1 MEAPSSPSP
10 NPASPSPATNGGED
24 CCVKVSVHIRP
35 LIADE
40 RAQGCKDCVTVV
52 SGKPQ
57 CAAVTYHN
65 LSLDQK
71 QVIAWQFYDWEIMLN

>member
-1 MEAPSSPSP
+1 MDAPSSPSP
-10 NPASPSPATNGGED
+10 SPLSNGGEN
-24 CCVKVSVHIRP
+24 CCVKVALHVRP

-57 CAAVTYHN
+57 VPPIPLSHN
-65 LSLDQK
+65 VRK
-71 QVIAWQFYDWEIMLN
+71 RE

>member
-1 MEAPSSPSP
+1 MEAPPSPSP
-10 NPASPSPATNGGED
+10 ASPATNGGED
-24 CCVKVSVHIRP
+24 CCVKVAVHIRP

-57 CAAVTYHN
+57 VRTILLPNNVYESERA
-65 LSLDQK
+65 S
-71 QVIAWQFYDWEIMLN
+71 E